1 MLIGLTGPAGAG
13 KDTAADYI
21 VSAHKFVAVAFAPA
35 QCPSWDHTLTGLQT
49 AGIDVVVKEIRS
61 SVEAA
66 VIRDHGGLIVR
77 LVRTSNESGSLMNA
91 ASVSLRESDRE
102 IHNDG
107 TLFQLYDQLDA
118 IIGEESF
125 VGAVS

>member
-21 VSAHKFVAVAFAPA
+21 VSAHKFVAVAFAPT
-35 QCPSWDHTLTGLQT
+35 QCPAWDQTLNGLQE
-49 AGIDVVVKEIRS
+49 ASIDVVVKEIRS
-61 SVEAA
+61 NVEAA
-66 VIRDHGGLIVR
+66 IIRDHGGFIVR
-77 LVRTSNESGSLMNA
+77 LVRTSDEPGSLISA
-91 ASVSLRESDRE
+91 ASVRLRESDRE

-107 TLFQLYDQLDA
+107 TPFDLYDKLDA

>member
-21 VSAHKFVAVAFAPA
+21 VSAHKFVAVAFAPT
-35 QCPSWDHTLTGLQT
+35 QCPAWDQTLNGLQE

-61 SVEAA
+61 NVEAA
-66 VIRDHGGLIVR
+66 IIRDHGGFIVR
-77 LVRTSNESGSLMNA
+77 LVRTSDEPGALISA
-91 ASVSLRESDRE
+91 ASVRLREVDRE

-107 TLFQLYDQLDA
+107 TPFDLYDKLDA